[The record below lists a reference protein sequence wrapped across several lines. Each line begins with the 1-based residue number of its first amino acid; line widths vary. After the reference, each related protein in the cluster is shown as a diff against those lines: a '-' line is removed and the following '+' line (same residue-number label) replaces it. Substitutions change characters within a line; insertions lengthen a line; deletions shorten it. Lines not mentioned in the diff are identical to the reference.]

1 MKPTNKIQH
10 LLFAAATLL
19 TVCSTSAFAAV
30 YEFND
35 MNSFKTAYNSA
46 QTGDTIRMTA
56 DTTVPQLNTTGANSA
71 TDPIYKAVIIDLNGF
86 TLTTTSGYGGM
97 MLGGYASVINGTL
110 LHKGNTCA
118 IKAYEVDRLEDL
130 TIIIESAK
138 SNTGGVSLRD
148 HNTMGKAHI
157 NTIKNVKMI
166 GTGNYGIETYGK
178 GDPANKTRPVID
190 LIENVEIDSITYG
203 LDLSASIG
211 KIKNSV
217 ISGSQ
222 SGISIKNSND
232 FSVTINFEGDN
243 EIIGVNSAV
252 LINYSSATGTVG
264 ITADKYTDFIC
275 TSGGA
280 AFSSNIG
287 STTATD
293 FEIVGYTVSG
303 NSFTECDHE
312 VVGGSCTERAEC
324 SVCGKA
330 FDFVHNFVED
340 ESKRV
345 LPNCTIQGKAYYN
358 CSDCDASKEEFIPRD
373 ADAHEWVSTTKDPT
387 HTEDGLISYNCLYGS
402 CIGEEYTTT
411 IPALGHT
418 YDGGVKTSATCDKA
432 GFTTFTCSCGH
443 SYEVVDENDPA
454 LGHSYEKTG
463 SGDGY
468 VEYTCGTCGDVK
480 QEEVL
485 YVSVAVSAIEIDGDE
500 AKLTIGSEYT
510 EAIVYF
516 GENLGEWG
524 EPTTEEVVDGVI
536 TVPATTATGF
546 FKVEAK

>member
-10 LLFAAATLL
+10 LFFAAATLL
-19 TVCSTSAFAAV
+19 TVCSTSAFATV

-46 QTGDTIRMTA
+46 QAGDTIRMTA
-56 DTTVPQLNTTGANSA
+56 DTTVQQLNTTGAISDGN
-71 TDPIYKAVIIDLNGF
+71 PIYKQVIIDLNGY
-86 TLTTTSGYGGM
+86 TLTTTSGWGGM

-138 SNTGGVSLRD
+138 SNTGGVSLRN

-166 GTGNYGIETYGK
+166 GTGNYGIETYNQ

-222 SGISIKNSND
+222 SGIYIENSND

-243 EIIGVNSAV
+243 EIIGANSAV

-280 AFSSNIG
+280 VFSSNIG

-303 NSFTECDHE
+303 NSFTECDHN

-340 ESKRV
+340 ESKRE
-345 LPNCTIQGKAYYN
+345 PANCTIQGKAYFN
-358 CSDCDASKEEFIPRD
+358 CECGATSEEFIPRD
-373 ADAHEWVSTTKDPT
+373 PNAHDWLITTKEAT
-387 HTEDGLISYNCLYGS
+387 CTEAGSISYNCKYGS
-402 CIGEEYTTT
+402 CVGEEYTEDIPATGHNYVETNRVEPTDSAAGYIEYTCENCSDVMTFVAVAIQAIEVNGKTAMLSIGEEYS
-411 IPALGHT
+411 A
-418 YDGGVKTSATCDKA
+418 VK
-432 GFTTFTCSCGH
+432 
-443 SYEVVDENDPA
+443 
-454 LGHSYEKTG
+454 
-463 SGDGY
+463 
-468 VEYTCGTCGDVK
+468 
-480 QEEVL
+480 
-485 YVSVAVSAIEIDGDE
+485 
-500 AKLTIGSEYT
+500 
-510 EAIVYF
+510 VYF
-516 GENLGEWG
+516 KETLDAADWKEI
-524 EPTTEEVVDGVI
+524 EATFADGVA
-536 TVPATTATGF
+536 TVPATTDTGF
-546 FKVEAK
+546 YKVEASK